1 MSVAVRPLVLPLLI
15 AILVAPPVPAQ
26 PGTQAGT
33 APTADDV
40 KALKEKFAE
49 EREQAVKAKFPTEML
64 GRADELVKRADAA
77 AAGENFKAAV
87 RHLRDARWQL
97 PYLPPGLPEHVT
109 RVLGESRMRHAARVN
124 ALAYSPDNATVASA
138 SSDFTVKVWD
148 IGNGREIVTYRGHV
162 DQPDDPTRNGPNS
175 GTNPLGAADV
185 AFHPKGK
192 VIASASGNQVHT
204 WDPAT
209 GKLIKVVVNLGK
221 NDKPIKT
228 VAFSPDGKQLAVG
241 SDDGILRVVES
252 DTGKEVFT
260 SPPRNARIEKV
271 AFSPN
276 GKLIAA
282 GDNNQQVAVYAPQ
295 AKGNTLVMSVQGI
308 DLGAVAGVAFT
319 ADSGAVFACGRDGKV
334 RLTAGPTPDGGSAP
348 TTATKLREYVGHSGT
363 VNSLAVTAD
372 GKFLVTGG
380 EDKSVRVW
388 DVASGKQ
395 LRSFQGHT
403 DAVTAVA
410 VRGDGRQVASA
421 SGDGAMRVWDLTTV
435 DDHKALTDAKESLWA
450 LALSPDG
457 KHLAAAGADKMIRV
471 YAAETGKLEASL
483 DAGAAITALAFL
495 SDTRLAAGGGD
506 KTVKIWDV
514 AAKKVLKELPPN
526 GLAVLAIAASADGKL
541 LVTGSADAT
550 LRGFDPESGKE
561 LWKWAA
567 RKAVC
572 GITVRKGGAHVA
584 VGLADGTMAFLD
596 VSGAMP
602 KELSSQIAH
611 TAGCACVA
619 FSPAGHRLASVGGD
633 GALRV
638 WSVDTNGA
646 LAQLHRFEGQ
656 AAPTSSTGFSP
667 LSAVCFSPDGR
678 FVVTGGADTVVRIWD
693 VQTKTEVR
701 GLRGHT
707 DWVTAV
713 CFTPDGR
720 YVASAAAEKDNTVRI
735 FELSGLDPS
744 SAAGGHMLAAN
755 AVAVSPNG
763 KLVAT
768 AGRDQ
773 TIKVWDTASGKEIG
787 TLVGNAED
795 PLALAFLSDDALVM
809 GGRLPGRGTG
819 QLHFWSTSPPRLN
832 ESVVTGEVFTIVPSA
847 DGKKIGVWAARP
859 VVNDSL
865 KNSAYEIYDAKGKV
879 LSTYADNKGRNV
891 RAATFTPDLAWVVAG
906 DETGGVQIF
915 DMVKNERIGGNMP
928 LFERSVGDIG
938 VTADKKTIVATDDEG
953 LVKVTEVTDGK
964 LNVVAKGKAHKSGVR
979 ALLVS
984 PTNKT
989 FFTISNDHEL
999 KVWSL
1004 TSLKADSLTELR
1016 SWTVPVTVNGAAYT
1030 PDGKSVVTANAD
1042 GTAYVLELP

>member
-1 MSVAVRPLVLPLLI
+1 MSVAIRPLILLLLI
-15 AILVAPPVPAQ
+15 GVTAPPPAPAQ
-26 PGTQAGT
+26 PAPKPGAD
-33 APTADDV
+33 PTADDV

-49 EREQAVKAKFPTEML
+49 EREQAVRAKFPAEML

-77 AAGENFKAAV
+77 AASANFKSAA

-109 RVLGESRMRHAARVN
+109 RVLGESRMRHADRVN
-124 ALAYSPDNATVASA
+124 ALAYSPDSTALASA
-138 SSDFTVKVWD
+138 SRDFTVKVWD

-162 DQPDDPTRNGPNS
+162 DQPDDPTRS

-185 AFHPKGK
+185 AFHPKEQ
-192 VIASASGNQVHT
+192 VIASAGGNQVHT
-204 WDPAT
+204 WDAAT
-209 GKLIKVVVNLGK
+209 GKLIKVLVNLGK
-221 NDKPIKT
+221 TDKPIKAI
-228 VAFSPDGKQLAVG
+228 AFSPDGQRLAVG
-241 SDDGILRVVES
+241 SDDGVLRVVES

-276 GKLIAA
+276 GKLVAV
-282 GDNNQQVAVYAPQ
+282 GDNNSQVAVYAPQ
-295 AKGNTLVMSVQGI
+295 GKGNALAMSVQGV

-319 ADSGAVFACGRDGKV
+319 ADGGAVFACGRDGKV
-334 RLTAGPTPDGGSAP
+334 RLTAGPAPDGTSAP
-348 TTATKLREYVGHSGT
+348 ATATKLREYVGHTGM
-363 VNSLAVTAD
+363 VNGLAVTAD

-380 EDKSVRVW
+380 EDKTVRVW

-403 DAVTAVA
+403 DGVTAVA
-410 VRGDGRQVASA
+410 VRGDGRQLASA
-421 SGDGAMRVWDLTTV
+421 SNDGAVRLWDLTTV

-457 KHLAAAGADKMIRV
+457 KHLAAAGADKTIRV
-471 YAAETGKLEASL
+471 YATATGALEAAL
-483 DAGAAITALAFL
+483 DAGAAVTALAFL
-495 SDTRLAAGGGD
+495 PDGNRLAAGGGD
-506 KTVKIWDV
+506 KIVRIWDV

-526 GLAVLAIAASADGKL
+526 ALAVLAVAASDDGKL
-541 LVTGSADAT
+541 VASGSADAT
-550 LRGFDPESGKE
+550 VRGFDPESGKE

-567 RKAVC
+567 RKAAC
-572 GITVRKGGAHVA
+572 GVAIRKGGTHVA
-584 VGLADGTMAFLD
+584 VGLADGTLALLD
-596 VSGAMP
+596 VSGAAP
-602 KELSSQIAH
+602 KELSAQFAH

-619 FSPAGHRLASVGGD
+619 FSPTGHRLASVGGD
-633 GALRV
+633 GAIRV
-638 WSVDTNGA
+638 WSVDPNGA
-646 LAQLHRFEGQ
+646 LVQQHRFEGQ
-656 AAPTSSTGFSP
+656 ATPTSSTGFAP
-667 LSAVCFSPDGR
+667 LSAVGFSPDGR
-678 FVVTGGADTVVRIWD
+678 FVVAGGADTVVRIWD

-720 YVASAAAEKDNTVRI
+720 YVASAAAEKDNTIRV

-768 AGRDQ
+768 AGKDQ
-773 TIKVWDTASGKEIG
+773 TIKVWDVASGSEVG

-795 PLALAFLSDDALVM
+795 PLALAFLSDNALVM
-809 GGRLPGRGTG
+809 GGRLPSRSTG
-819 QLHFWSTSPPRLN
+819 QLHFWSTAPPRLS
-832 ESVVTGEVFTIVPSA
+832 ESVPTGEVYTIVPTA

-859 VVNDSL
+859 AVNDSL
-865 KNSAYEIYDAKGKV
+865 RTSAYEIYDAKGKL
-879 LSTYADNKGRNV
+879 LSTYTDNKGRDV
-891 RAATFTPDLAWVVAG
+891 RSATFTPDLAWVVAG
-906 DETGGVQIF
+906 DATGGVQIF
-915 DMVKNERIGGNMP
+915 DVVKNERIGGNMP
-928 LFERSVGDIG
+928 LFERGVGDIG

-953 LVKVTEVTDGK
+953 LVKVTEVKNGK
-964 LNVVAKGKAHKSGVR
+964 LNVVAKGKAHKTGVR
-979 ALLVS
+979 ALLVA
-984 PTNKT
+984 PTGKT
-989 FFTISNDHEL
+989 FFTISNDREL

-1004 TSLKADSLTELR
+1004 TDLKADALTELR